1 MFDLKEKLHHAY
13 DSEFTNDIT
22 VEFDALKLTQENF
35 QIIVNL
41 ADIIKD
47 SGEIGTMELDI
58 FKFNINKIEDY
69 SKDLITCK
77 R

>member
-1 MFDLKEKLHHAY
+1 M
-13 DSEFTNDIT
+13 
-22 VEFDALKLTQENF
+22 EFDALKLTQENF

-58 FKFNINKIEDY
+58 FKFKINKIEDY
-69 SKDLITCK
+69 SKDLILCK